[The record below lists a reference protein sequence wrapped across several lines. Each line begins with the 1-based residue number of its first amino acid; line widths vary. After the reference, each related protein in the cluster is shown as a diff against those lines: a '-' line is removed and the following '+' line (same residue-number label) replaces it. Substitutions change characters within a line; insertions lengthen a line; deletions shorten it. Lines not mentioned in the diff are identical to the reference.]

1 MCELLLANPSNC
13 RLQVAPLVHS
23 FTGSLPEVLLQTC
36 RAEKLEAGAEVMR
49 FTWSVSGVRLLN
61 GEDVLCLACEVTG
74 PVSSALHALPLHLSS
89 AAPGWRWTWFAWL
102 SCWQRAFSTTLSGH
116 AVSRQG
122 QGLFVAFPE
131 AEECLQLQ
139 RASSEMRF
147 ALEEATATERPP

>member
-1 MCELLLANPSNC
+1 MCELLLAIPSNC

-74 PVSSALHALPLHLSS
+74 PVSSALHALLAARFLNDPQRSRSEPPRPRPLC
-89 AAPGWRWTWFAWL
+89 R
-102 SCWQRAFSTTLSGH
+102 LSG
-116 AVSRQG
+116 S
-122 QGLFVAFPE
+122 
-131 AEECLQLQ
+131 
-139 RASSEMRF
+139 
-147 ALEEATATERPP
+147 